1 MEFPL
6 RSGGI
11 AWKPLP
17 DFGRDRIISEDG
29 ARVARRTLKFARA
42 CVDSG
47 RSQPSMRAS
56 RYTGSSPRMH
66 DDHRR
71 RRLNDS
77 HRTRRRVKL
86 SSVDLLGFRSTVYR
100 ERSSPQRLAA
110 RDAGMTSEREL
121 LRVARTA
128 AGITKTHSGSRM
140 SLTTSAV
147 DLEML

>member
-6 RSGGI
+6 RSEGI

-42 CVDSG
+42 WVDSG
-47 RSQPSMRAS
+47 RSQPSMKAS

-66 DDHRR
+66 DDHR

-86 SSVDLLGFRSTVYR
+86 SSVDLLGLRSTVYR
-100 ERSSPQRLAA
+100 ERSSPQRSAA
-110 RDAGMTSEREL
+110 RDAGMT
-121 LRVARTA
+121 
-128 AGITKTHSGSRM
+128 
-140 SLTTSAV
+140 
-147 DLEML
+147 